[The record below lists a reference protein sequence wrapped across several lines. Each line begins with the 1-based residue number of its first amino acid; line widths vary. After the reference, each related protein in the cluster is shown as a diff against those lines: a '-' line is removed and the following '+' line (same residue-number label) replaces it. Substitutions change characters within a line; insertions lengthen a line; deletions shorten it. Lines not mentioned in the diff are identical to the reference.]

1 MFSKVRR
8 QRKAKKQILVVENE
22 RQFFLN
28 ACHHDS
34 PQKKNPY
41 HMRGKNEKMSIP

>member
-22 RQFFLN
+22 RQFFKN

-34 PQKKNPY
+34 PQKKKSLS
-41 HMRGKNEKMSIP
+41 HERKK